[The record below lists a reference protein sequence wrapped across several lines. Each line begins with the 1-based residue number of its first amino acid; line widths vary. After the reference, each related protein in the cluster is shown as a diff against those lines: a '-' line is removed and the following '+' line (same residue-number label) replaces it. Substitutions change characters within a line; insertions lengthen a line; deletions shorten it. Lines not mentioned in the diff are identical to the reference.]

1 MNTSFNP
8 VFVATVLENYLVDN
22 AYLVMTYKD
31 DSCEI
36 YNRNYKFIS
45 DDKDVAYEIHK
56 TKNLVQTWKN
66 YPVREGK
73 VGLGNWYKSNEEFG
87 SKEFVEI

>member
-56 TKNLVQTWKN
+56 TKKLVQTWKDYTARGN
-66 YPVREGK
+66 K
-73 VGLGNWYKSNEEFG
+73 TGLGKWYKSNEEF
-87 SKEFVEI
+87 IAI